1 MKLKRYQE
9 NAIETLD
16 QYLGLLKKNRARS
29 AFNEL
34 TDDKYGHEW
43 PKYNHEWFGDIP
55 FVCVKIPTGG
65 GKTLVGCKAVERIMA
80 TTLQHKMDT
89 GIVMWFVT
97 SDSIK
102 TQTLKKFGDSKDW
115 HYEMLNESFETK
127 FKVFSNEEALTIT
140 PEDVRNNLC
149 IIVASLDAF
158 RKKES
163 IQKKYK
169 VYKENGA
176 LMDHFQNLKDDNVL
190 EKDKEG
196 SVINSLANVIRKH
209 NPLIVIDEA
218 HHTQTDLSV
227 SFLSELKPSFIIE
240 FTATPRDG
248 SNILVNT
255 SASELKIEEMVKI
268 PIVLESRVQ
277 WEQVVADGLLKREE
291 LEKRAKRL
299 KGEYIRPIALLQA
312 QSRHATQERATV
324 EKLKKMLLDRHIPEE
339 QIKIKTADTD
349 ELEGINLF
357 DKKCE
362 VRYILTVNALAEGW
376 DCSFAYVL
384 ISVANVGAGV
394 PVEQIIGRVIR
405 MPNAKRKADDA
416 LNRSYVFASAP
427 NFNAAAQKIIKGLV
441 DYNGYSVTD
450 FVGASEAENYSDPL
464 EAKKAIKKD
473 LKVPMMAF
481 EKEKLSFE
489 DLVGEDFELT
499 KQNTDFDFKIHY
511 DLDGQATID
520 ITEDDEWLQGKQ
532 LSLPYQYLDGEHSMD
547 ELVVWLDK
555 KLRFPML
562 SPEDKVAFIEK
573 AVQSQIKKNKRS
585 LPELSVNRYLFAERL
600 SIAIT
605 DILETYTKKVF
616 TDLLS
621 KKKLAVEPFDSY
633 PTTISLKS
641 PTPHV
646 FNKNLYERV
655 DAVNGEESG
664 FMKRIDRGALDN
676 VEFWVRNREKVDPF
690 YIQGWKKGKFYP
702 DFVAVTNKGN
712 IVALEWK
719 GEDRLDN
726 SDTLYKTET
735 AKEWVK
741 LGKGKLHFYLVHNG
755 NVDEVFSELKSL

>member
-9 NAIETLD
+9 NAIETLEEFMA
-16 QYLGLLKKNRARS
+16 LIKKPNITPDL
-29 AFNEL
+29 AFYKITNE
-34 TDDKYGHEW
+34 TYNKRYG
-43 PKYNHEWFGDIP
+43 DVP

-80 TTLQHKMDT
+80 TTLQHKMDK
-89 GIVMWFVT
+89 GIVMWFVP
-97 SDSIK
+97 SDAIK
-102 TQTLKKFGDSKDW
+102 TQTLKKFKDPKDW
-115 HYEMLNESFETK
+115 HYGMFNESFDTK

-140 PEDVRNNLC
+140 PEDVRDNLC
-149 IIVASLDAF
+149 IIVASVVAF
-158 RKKES
+158 RHETA

-169 VYKENGA
+169 VYQENGS
-176 LMDHFQNLKDDNVL
+176 LMDHFHNLKDEKDL

-196 SVINSLANVIRKH
+196 CIINSLANVIRKH
-209 NPLIVIDEA
+209 SPLAVIDEG
-218 HHTQTDLSV
+218 HRTTGVLSIE
-227 SFLSELKPSFIIE
+227 FLSELKPSFVIE

-255 SASELKIEEMVKI
+255 SASELKVEEMVKI
-268 PIVLESRVQ
+268 PIVLESRSQ
-277 WEQVVADGLLKREE
+277 WEQVVSDGLMKREE
-291 LEKRAKRL
+291 LEKRTKKL

-312 QSRHATQERATV
+312 QPKSSVRATITV
-324 EKLKKMLLDRHIPEE
+324 EQLKKMLIDKGIKEA
-339 QIKIKTADTD
+339 QIKIKTSDID
-349 ELEGINLF
+349 ELENINLF

-384 ISVANVGAGV
+384 ISVANLGARV
-394 PVEQIIGRVIR
+394 AVEQIIGRVIR
-405 MPNAKRKADDA
+405 MPYAKRKSDEV

-427 NFNAAAQKIIKGLV
+427 NFSEAANKVIKGLE
-441 DYNGYSVTD
+441 DNGYSKAD
-450 FVGASEAENYSDPL
+450 FVGASDAENYSDPL

-473 LKVPMMAF
+473 LKVPIMTF

-489 DLVGEDFELT
+489 DLVGEDFELA

-532 LSLPYQYLDGEHSMD
+532 LSLPFQYLVGEHSID

-555 KLRFPML
+555 KLRFPMV

-573 AVQSQIKKNKRS
+573 AVLSQIKNNRRS
-585 LPELSVNRYLFAERL
+585 LPELSVNRYLFADRL
-600 SIAIT
+600 SVAIT
-605 DILETYTKKVF
+605 DILETHTKKVF
-616 TDLLS
+616 TNLLS
-621 KKKLAVEPFDSY
+621 KKKITAVPFDSY
-633 PTTISLKS
+633 PATISLKS
-641 PTPHV
+641 PTPHI

-655 DAVNGEESG
+655 DAVNGEENG
-664 FMKRIDRGALDN
+664 FMKRIDLGALDN

-702 DFVAVTNKGN
+702 DFVAVTKTGN
-712 IVALEWK
+712 IIALEWK

-726 SDTLYKTET
+726 PDTLYKTEI
-735 AKEWVK
+735 AKEWEK
-741 LGKGKLHFYLVHNG
+741 LGKGKLHFFLVHNG
-755 NVDEVFSELKSL
+755 NAEKVLNEIKVL